1 MTDKKKMPGA
11 AATGTGNKKHIQVKC
26 TPSCAKKQVLKMI
39 LRLIASSAFMLPTGA
54 GVLLFADCLTGDAA
68 NGLIVS
74 ILFMFLTGHAVFN
87 MLGGDAI

>member
-11 AATGTGNKKHIQVKC
+11 AATGTGNEKNIQVKY
-26 TPSCAKKQVLKMI
+26 TPSHAKTQALKRI
-39 LRLIASSAFMLPTGA
+39 LRLLASSAFMLPTGA
-54 GVLLFADCLTGDAA
+54 GVFLFADCLTGDAA

-74 ILFMFLTGHAVFN
+74 ILFMFLTGHAVFS